1 MSESKDQREEPEY
14 SESLKDTHIIKERT
28 YLAWLKNHELEQTVM
43 EEQLDKLKITMKD
56 LAMFSVSDINDL
68 LQHVDLSFLQKRK
81 LKKALLSLPKPL
93 CEQNQQK
100 KKMVGDK
107 LEHQL
112 LNRVEAYSTFEVVSS
127 LIFGFSISVL
137 FSSDIKEN
145 FDENKLLE
153 AIFTVIMTMVLVLS
167 SYSMIASIVVSIS
180 HYFVNR
186 YVADYTYRLAI
197 EYLAAYQKHR
207 KYARWSFYISDL
219 GLLISLALYLSP
231 NLTFVSSVISAIVTG
246 FGVMFLMFTMYQ
258 MLNPHKYIPD
268 NQESEP
274 IPETDWIAAMEKQI
288 DRKSTGRTRL
298 ATLNTRRDKR
308 DKVKP
313 NCCQRFFHI

>member
-167 SYSMIASIVVSIS
+167 SYSMIVVSIS

-231 NLTFVSSVISAIVTG
+231 NLTF
-246 FGVMFLMFTMYQ
+246 
-258 MLNPHKYIPD
+258 
-268 NQESEP
+268 ESEP

-298 ATLNTRRDKR
+298 ATLNTRRDK
-308 DKVKP
+308 
-313 NCCQRFFHI
+313 